1 LAMLYATGP
10 GQGVSVD
17 RVEAYRWLIL
27 AAASGSEDSA
37 GALRRLQNVMTPQQL
52 REAHLRAYGWR
63 SRPVPDLAQ
72 ESLLARTSVALS
84 DTVIEP

>member
-1 LAMLYATGP
+1 
-10 GQGVSVD
+10 
-17 RVEAYRWLIL
+17 
-27 AAASGSEDSA
+27 
-37 GALRRLQNVMTPQQL
+37 LRRLQNVMTPQQL